1 MKIKTITDRLDN
13 AENFDKKVNAALAD
27 GWIIVKR
34 VVMQPPSQP
43 STGGVC
49 FNTMLYAGLEKAE
62 TKSEDTTIR
71 EERDLLEARL
81 RHLLESETIRMFDE
95 KDPRTHAYKRDIS
108 RLDSFNLP
116 EILREYESRLN
127 KK

>member
-34 VVMQPPSQP
+34 EVLQPPSQP
-43 STGGVC
+43 STGGVY
-49 FNTMLYAGLEKAE
+49 FNTMLYAELEKAE

-71 EERDLLEARL
+71 EERDLLETRL

-116 EILREYESRLN
+116 EILREYESWLN